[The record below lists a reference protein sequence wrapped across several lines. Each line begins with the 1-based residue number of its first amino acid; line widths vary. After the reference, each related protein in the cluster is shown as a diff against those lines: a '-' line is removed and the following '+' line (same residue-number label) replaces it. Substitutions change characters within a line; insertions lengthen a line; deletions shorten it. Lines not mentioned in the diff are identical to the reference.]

1 MEQIGVR
8 ELRQH
13 ASRWLQR
20 VEAGEGFLV
29 TVRGRPVAKLVPV
42 EEELTG
48 LAGLIATGRAVE
60 GKGNLAQFLKDN
72 PPLPPAKPGEPT
84 GTEILE
90 ELRRDE
96 R

>member
-1 MEQIGVR
+1 MEEIGVR

-20 VEAGEGFLV
+20 VEAGEGFIV
-29 TVRGRPVAKLVPV
+29 TVRGKPVAKLVPV

-48 LAGLIATGRAVE
+48 LAGLIASGRAIE
-60 GKGNLAQFLKDN
+60 GKGNLANFE
-72 PPLPPAKPGEPT
+72 PLPRAKPGEMT
-84 GTEILE
+84 GSEALA
-90 ELRRDE
+90 ELRRHE